1 MPEQQTSTPETPA
14 EVSID
19 SKEVPFADF
28 VKARREGKTTA
39 IPAENSAPAEVQEQE
54 THSEAATEE
63 GAAKP
68 GTASETE
75 PSSGKQRSQGG
86 FQRRIDK
93 LTARTRQLESELEQA
108 RRAPTA
114 PAPAQ
119 QAQQPAADARP
130 ARNQFDSDEAY
141 TDARIAWGVRQGIAA
156 ERVAEQQRAEQEKA
170 KQVVEGHHQR
180 VSEAHGKYEDFDEVL
195 QASKAEVAPAAA
207 VYIQRLDN
215 GPDVMYHLASNPEIA
230 EEIQSMEPID
240 QVGALGRI
248 SAELRKGSERQ
259 PRKDKPESRAPEPI
273 SPVAANTKSSPTPLD
288 QLPYAEY
295 EKARRA
301 GRTR

>member
-1 MPEQQTSTPETPA
+1 MPEQQTDTPVAPEP
-14 EVSID
+14 VSID
-19 SKEVPFADF
+19 SPQVPFADF
-28 VKARREGKTTA
+28 VKARREGKTTTA

-54 THSEAATEE
+54 TSDAATDK
-63 GAAKP
+63 GAAKS
-68 GTASETE
+68 GTDSETE

-93 LTARTRQLESELEQA
+93 LTARTRQLEAELEATRRGSQA
-108 RRAPTA
+108 P
-114 PAPAQ
+114 PQ
-119 QAQQPAADARP
+119 QAQQPKADERP
-130 ARNQFDSDEAY
+130 ARSQFDSDEAY

-156 ERVAEQQRAEQEKA
+156 ERQAEQERAEQERA

-215 GPDVMYHLASNPEIA
+215 GPDVMYHLAKNPELA

-248 SAELRKGSERQ
+248 SAELRSGSETK
-259 PRKDKPESRAPEPI
+259 PRKEKPESRAPEPI
-273 SPVAANTKSSPTPLD
+273 TPVAANTKSSPKSLD
-288 QLPYAEY
+288 EMPFMDFM
-295 EKARRA
+295 KARRA
-301 GRTR
+301 GRSR